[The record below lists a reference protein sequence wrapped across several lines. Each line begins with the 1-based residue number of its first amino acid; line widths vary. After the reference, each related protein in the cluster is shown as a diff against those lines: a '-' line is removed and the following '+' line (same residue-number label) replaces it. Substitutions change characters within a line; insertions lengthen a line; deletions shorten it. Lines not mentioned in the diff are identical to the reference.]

1 MKKHTFKFVLS
12 LLLFSSIYLNS
23 QEFTVESN
31 LDNLSIE
38 VGEIFEPITNI
49 LDKNGNKVECP
60 NIIYYNK
67 NGALN
72 WDDGISINRR
82 RGTIKGEIPG
92 QHKVIALCIGLSE
105 GRLSRDFDVT
115 VNYAKPKELEVNL
128 SRETVYTGTYVPLQY
143 KVVDA
148 YGFTRFDADIQISS
162 ENDLV
167 EIDNF
172 NNVKA
177 VKPGNAKLK
186 IELDGVSTSLSF
198 KIKETPISK
207 LSINASLDVAR
218 TGDVVKFSTTA
229 YDNKGKV
236 VSDAPLSYSFSGESF
251 DKSSTAA
258 GLIKDDG
265 RFVAET
271 AGKYLITATAG
282 EKSISK
288 PLVVYD
294 RGVQREVITVGTGT
308 VQDKHTSDF
317 WVFEGQDGNDYAV
330 SGTWGADGTTYFWDV
345 TDPGN
350 LKKIDSVQVD
360 ARTVNDVKVSA
371 DGKIS
376 ILSREGA
383 SSRRNGIVILDT
395 TNPYDVKTLSEYTT
409 NLTGGV
415 HNLFIY
421 EDHVYALSNGER
433 FYVINIED
441 PTNPYEVGMFEIGEK
456 GQAIHDVWIEDGIAY
471 SSNWKHGVYMIDVGN
486 GVAGGSPSNPVAMAN
501 YSYESGAH
509 HATFP
514 FKSKSTDKFY
524 TILGDEI
531 FPQGIDVY
539 TTNETAGFL
548 HFVDFTDINNPVEVA
563 RYELPGHGSHNYW
576 IEDDVLYVA
585 MYTGGVR
592 IVDISGELMGDLF
605 RQGREIGHINTANPN
620 GFIPN
625 AAMTWGAQLYK
636 GHVFYSDHNGGI
648 GSSKVLPTKPDNS
661 RINEYLNRP
670 RLID

>member
-1 MKKHTFKFVLS
+1 MKNYNFKFILS
-12 LLLFSSIYLNS
+12 VLLFSSIYLNS
-23 QEFTVESN
+23 QEFTVQSN

-49 LDKNGNKVECP
+49 FDQNGNKVECP

-72 WDDGISINRR
+72 WDEGISVNRR

-92 QHKVIALCIGLSE
+92 KHKVIALCVGLSD

-115 VNYAKPKELEVNL
+115 VNYAKPKELQVNL

-162 ENDLV
+162 DNDLV
-167 EIDNF
+167 EIDIL

-207 LSINASLDVAR
+207 LSINANLDVAR

-229 YDNKGKV
+229 YDDKGKV
-236 VSDAPLSYSFSGESF
+236 ISDAPLSYSFFGESF

-271 AGKYLITATAG
+271 AGKYLITVTAG

-294 RGVQREVITVGTGT
+294 RGIQREVITVGTGT

-376 ILSREGA
+376 IISREGA
-383 SSRRNGIVILDT
+383 SNRRNGIVILDT

-421 EDHVYALSNGER
+421 QDHLS
-433 FYVINIED
+433 I
-441 PTNPYEVGMFEIGEK
+441 
-456 GQAIHDVWIEDGIAY
+456 
-471 SSNWKHGVYMIDVGN
+471 
-486 GVAGGSPSNPVAMAN
+486 
-501 YSYESGAH
+501 
-509 HATFP
+509 
-514 FKSKSTDKFY
+514 
-524 TILGDEI
+524 
-531 FPQGIDVY
+531 
-539 TTNETAGFL
+539 
-548 HFVDFTDINNPVEVA
+548 
-563 RYELPGHGSHNYW
+563 
-576 IEDDVLYVA
+576 
-585 MYTGGVR
+585 
-592 IVDISGELMGDLF
+592 
-605 RQGREIGHINTANPN
+605 
-620 GFIPN
+620 
-625 AAMTWGAQLYK
+625 
-636 GHVFYSDHNGGI
+636 
-648 GSSKVLPTKPDNS
+648 
-661 RINEYLNRP
+661 
-670 RLID
+670 